1 MTGGSMRSTVII
13 LLAIMLFAN
22 TAYAKVEAAGPQH
35 LEKATFAGGCFW
47 CMQPFFDRTKG
58 VKQTLVGYTGGQT
71 LNPTYEQVSSGKTGH
86 AESIEI
92 VYDPT
97 VVSYQQLLNIY
108 WHNIDPTAKDQQ
120 FVDHGTQYR
129 SAIFYHSEE
138 QKRIAE
144 DSKQQLAASG
154 KFKKPIVTQ
163 IVPATEFYPAEEYHQ
178 KYYKKNSF
186 QYEMYHENSGRN
198 QFFEKFWGKKAQ

>member
-1 MTGGSMRSTVII
+1 MRFTVII
-13 LLAIMLFAN
+13 LLAVILFVN
-22 TAYAKVEAAGPQH
+22 MAYAKDEAAGPQH

-154 KFKKPIVTQ
+154 KFKKPIATQ
-163 IVPATEFYPAEEYHQ
+163 IVPAAEFYPAEEYHQ
-178 KYYKKNSF
+178 KYYQKNSVG
-186 QYEMYHENSGRN
+186 YEMYHDNSGRN
-198 QFFEKFWGKKAQ
+198 QFFEKFWGKK